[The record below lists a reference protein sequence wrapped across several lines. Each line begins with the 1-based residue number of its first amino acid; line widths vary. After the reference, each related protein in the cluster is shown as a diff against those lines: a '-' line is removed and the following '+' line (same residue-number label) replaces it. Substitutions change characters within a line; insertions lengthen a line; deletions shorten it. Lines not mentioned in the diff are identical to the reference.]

1 MTGLDTFEM
10 SMPSQTKKEEKE
22 KREERH
28 RRREKARGRRNYFKD
43 MASKYN
49 AESMV
54 IS

>member
-1 MTGLDTFEM
+1 M
-10 SMPSQTKKEEKE
+10 SMTSQTEKEEKE
-22 KREERH
+22 ERQ
-28 RRREKARGRRNYFKD
+28 RRREKVRGRRNYFKD